1 LTKAPQG
8 RPHKLT
14 ITVGSL
20 TKEGTE
26 SMSIQKR
33 FNRQRPIAVAVLA
46 TAALLLA
53 GCSSS
58 GAGAATGG
66 DSDKPKIGVSM
77 SFVNQFYAA
86 AQEGMEDE
94 AKEQGYDLV
103 LLNAQGNSSTQVNQV
118 QNLVSQG
125 VGSLIYIQL
134 DAAAGGASV
143 SQANAADIPVI
154 AVDQLPAAGD
164 YVTYIG
170 SDSVAMA
177 EQACDY
183 LAELLD
189 GEGNIAI
196 VEGIP
201 ASSTQMQRAEGCATS
216 LEANPDISVVS
227 TTSADWDQNKAVSVF
242 ANVLTANEDLQG
254 VFAQNDDM
262 ALGVASAAE
271 TAGRSGLA
279 IVTIDGFPAAYD
291 AIEEGQVSATIS
303 QQPYLEGQ
311 LAVQNAIKAMNGE
324 ESAIPKDQIQESIL
338 VTKDNLEEARA
349 AKYFGS
355 QG

>member
-1 LTKAPQG
+1 
-8 RPHKLT
+8 
-14 ITVGSL
+14 
-20 TKEGTE
+20 
-26 SMSIQKR
+26 MSIQITTKR
-33 FNRQRPIAVAVLA
+33 RRAAAAAVGALVTA
-46 TAALLLA
+46 TALMLA
-53 GCSSS
+53 GCSS
-58 GAGAATGG
+58 GNADAGNGG
-66 DSDKPKIGVSM
+66 DSGDGEKKTIGVSM

-86 AQEGMEDE
+86 VQEGMEDE
-94 AKEQGYDLV
+94 AEKQGYELV
-103 LLNAQGNSSTQVNQV
+103 ILNAQGNSSTQVNQV

-125 VGSLIYIQL
+125 VGSLIFIQL
-134 DAAAGGASV
+134 DAASGGASV
-143 SQANAADIPVI
+143 GQANTANIPVI
-154 AVDQLPAAGD
+154 AVDQLPAGGD
-164 YVTYIG
+164 YVTFIG
-170 SDSVAMA
+170 SDNVAMG
-177 EQACDY
+177 EQACGY
-183 LAELLD
+183 LAELLG
-189 GEGNIAI
+189 GEGNIAL

-201 ASSTQMQRAEGCATS
+201 ASSTQMQRTEGCQTS
-216 LEANPDISVVS
+216 LDANPDLNVVS

-291 AIEEGQVSATIS
+291 AIEKGQISATIS

-324 ESAIPKDQIQESIL
+324 ESEIPKDQIQESIL

>member
-1 LTKAPQG
+1 
-8 RPHKLT
+8 
-14 ITVGSL
+14 
-20 TKEGTE
+20 
-26 SMSIQKR
+26 MSIR
-33 FNRQRPIAVAVLA
+33 FGYNRRRPIAIAIGALA
-46 TAALLLA
+46 TAAVLALA
-53 GCSSS
+53 GCSS
-58 GAGAATGG
+58 GGDGG
-66 DSDKPKIGVSM
+66 DSGSGDGTKKKIGVSM

-86 AQEGMEDE
+86 VQEGMEDE
-94 AKEQGYDLV
+94 AEKQGYELV
-103 LLNAQGNSSTQVNQV
+103 ILNAQGNSSTQVNQV

-125 VGSLIYIQL
+125 VGSLIFIQL
-134 DAAAGGASV
+134 DSASGGASV
-143 SQANAADIPVI
+143 SQANDASIPVI
-154 AVDQLPAAGD
+154 AVDQLPAGGD
-164 YVTYIG
+164 YVTFIG
-170 SDSVAMA
+170 SDNVAMA

-189 GEGNIAI
+189 GSGNIAI

-201 ASSTQMQRAEGCATS
+201 ASSTQMQRAEGCQTS
-216 LEANPDISVVS
+216 LDANPDINVVS

-271 TAGRSGLA
+271 TAGRSGLSV
-279 IVTIDGFPAAYD
+279 VTIDGFPAVYD
-291 AIEEGQVSATIS
+291 AIEKGAISATIS

-324 ESAIPKDQIQESIL
+324 EADIQKDQIQESIL

>member
-1 LTKAPQG
+1 
-8 RPHKLT
+8 
-14 ITVGSL
+14 
-20 TKEGTE
+20 
-26 SMSIQKR
+26 MSIQNR
-33 FNRQRPIAVAVLA
+33 FNRRRPIAVAVGALVTA
-46 TAALLLA
+46 TALMLA

-58 GAGAATGG
+58 DGGGGAGTGDG
-66 DSDKPKIGVSM
+66 EGGKPKIGVSM

-86 AQEGMEDE
+86 VQEGMEDE
-94 AKEQGYDLV
+94 AKKQGYELV
-103 LLNAQGNSSTQVNQV
+103 VLNAQGNSSTQVNQV

-125 VGSLIYIQL
+125 VGSLIFIQL
-134 DAAAGGASV
+134 DAASGGASV
-143 SQANAADIPVI
+143 AQANDADIPVI
-154 AVDQLPAAGD
+154 AVDQTPAGGD
-164 YVTYIG
+164 YVTFIG
-170 SDSVAMA
+170 SDNVAMA
-177 EQACDY
+177 EQACDH

-201 ASSTQMQRAEGCATS
+201 ASSTQMQRSEGCQTS
-216 LEANPDISVVS
+216 LDANPGLNVVS

-271 TAGRSGLA
+271 TAGRSGLS
-279 IVTIDGFPAAYD
+279 IVTIDGFPAVYD
-291 AIEEGQVSATIS
+291 AIEKGQVSATMS

-311 LAVQNAIKAMNGE
+311 LAVQNAIKAMDGDGSE
-324 ESAIPKDQIQESIL
+324 IPKEQIQESIL

>member
-1 LTKAPQG
+1 
-8 RPHKLT
+8 
-14 ITVGSL
+14 
-20 TKEGTE
+20 
-26 SMSIQKR
+26 MSIQITTTR
-33 FNRQRPIAVAVLA
+33 RRPVTAAVGALVAA
-46 TAALLLA
+46 TALMLA
-53 GCSSS
+53 GCSSGNADAS
-58 GAGAATGG
+58 DGG
-66 DSDKPKIGVSM
+66 DSGNGGKKIGVSM

-86 AQEGMEDE
+86 VQEGMEDE
-94 AKEQGYDLV
+94 AEKQGYELV
-103 LLNAQGNSSTQVNQV
+103 ILNAQGNSSTQVNQV

-125 VGSLIYIQL
+125 VGSLIFIQL
-134 DAAAGGASV
+134 DSASGGASV
-143 SQANAADIPVI
+143 SQANDANIPVI
-154 AVDQLPAAGD
+154 AVDQLPAGGD
-164 YVTYIG
+164 YVTFIG
-170 SDSVAMA
+170 SDNVAMA

-183 LAELLD
+183 LAELLN

-201 ASSTQMQRAEGCATS
+201 ASSTQMQRTEGCQPS
-216 LEANPDISVVS
+216 LDANPGLIVVS
-227 TTSADWDQNKAVSVF
+227 TTSADWDLNMAVSVF
-242 ANVLTANEDLQG
+242 ANVLTANEDLNG

-262 ALGVASAAE
+262 ALGVASAAAS
-271 TAGRSGLA
+271 AGRSGLS

-291 AIEEGQVSATIS
+291 AIEKGEVSATIS

-324 ESAIPKDQIQESIL
+324 ESDIPQEQIQESIL